1 MKKIGLTGGIGCGK
15 SYVARIL
22 NDYGIEVYDC
32 DSAAKRLMTTDT
44 NLQQRLSKAVGTE
57 VFPDGKLCKPILAS
71 FLLKS
76 EENAKLIDSIV
87 HPAVAEDFNKSGL
100 QWLESAILFECGFNK
115 YVDLTVCVTAPLEVR
130 IQRVMQRDNITRD
143 QVIDWMNRQMSQ
155 EDKVKLADFTITNDD
170 DSNVAATAN
179 DLVDHS
185 NNLRK
190 QLEALI
196 HEVATI
202 APHSY
207 KAATAIGKV
216 ATSIGKTTS
225 RTISKRKQ

>member
-32 DSAAKRLMTTDT
+32 DSAAKRLMATDT

-155 EDKVKLADFTITNDD
+155 EDKVKLADFTISNDD
-170 DSNVAATAN
+170 CNAHTAPSNNPNEQSN
-179 DLVDHS
+179 DLRRQIE
-185 NNLRK
+185 NLI
-190 QLEALI
+190 QE
-196 HEVATI
+196 I
-202 APHSY
+202 AIID
-207 KAATAIGKV
+207 T
-216 ATSIGKTTS
+216 
-225 RTISKRKQ
+225 QN